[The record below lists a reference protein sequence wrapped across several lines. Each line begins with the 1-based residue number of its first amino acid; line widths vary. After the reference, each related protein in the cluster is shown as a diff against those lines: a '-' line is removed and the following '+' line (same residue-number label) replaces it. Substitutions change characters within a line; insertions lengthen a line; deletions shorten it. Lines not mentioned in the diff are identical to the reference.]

1 MSVDMSQFFDVF
13 FEESQ
18 EHLDDMEH
26 LLMELSLD
34 DPDIEDLNSIFRA
47 AHSIKGGSGVF
58 GFDALTGLTH
68 VMENILDL
76 ARKDELAM
84 TKVIVDQLLVT
95 VDTLKG
101 ILECYQNEE
110 EIDWDTIGRGTKAL
124 EQLLEPS
131 GEQSDE
137 LAVKSKAQSA
147 EPSETS
153 NADNDDIDGFG
164 LFEDP
169 LAKEDEGFGFFDT
182 PDLPRENKAYG
193 FYHEDEQKGSNNAKG
208 TNNTSA
214 TSTDN
219 TQQTE
224 PDDDGFGF
232 FDDEFTADKVD
243 DAKAA
248 SSETNIS
255 ETNSSET
262 NSSPENSVSTDDSKA
277 EPPKVADAAAE
288 SKAAVESKT
297 PVTADK
303 TKDVKAQNSKVKDLK
318 TKPRAKKAKS
328 DSKESS
334 SIRVDT
340 NKIDSLVNLVGELV
354 ITQSM
359 IKIVGKEVHGETE
372 EKLEGAI
379 GELSRNIREI
389 QEAVMSMRMLPMSFA
404 FNRFPRVV
412 RDLADKLGKKVNLV
426 IEGGATEIDKG
437 MIEKLVDPLTHLIRN
452 SIDHGIEMPDV
463 RSASGKNETGT
474 VILGAEQRGGSII
487 ISITDDG
494 AGLNKDRIL
503 EKAKSNGLDVPDNIE
518 DAQIWA
524 LIFEAGFSTAEA
536 VTDVSGR
543 GVGMDVVR
551 RNIES
556 IGGAVEIESNQGVGS
571 VFKIRLP
578 LTLAIVDG
586 MCVSVGKQ
594 TYVVPL
600 TNIIESM
607 QPTADQIRSLANDYV
622 LWVRGEYWP
631 IVHLHEL
638 MGIDNATHEITDAII
653 VLVETSRKRFG
664 ILVDCLEGQ
673 QQVVIKSLEQH
684 YKRVPGV
691 AGATIMGDGSV
702 AMILDVESIAS
713 GVSTL
718 NKQEVPIAS

>member
-1 MSVDMSQFFDVF
+1 MSIDMSQFFGVF

-18 EHLDDMEH
+18 EHLDEMEH

-34 DPDIEDLNSIFRA
+34 DPDKEDLNSIFRA

-76 ARKDELAM
+76 ARQDELVI
-84 TKVIVDQLLVT
+84 TKVIVDQLLIT
-95 VDTLKG
+95 VDTLKS
-101 ILECYQNEE
+101 ILDCYQNEQDINWE
-110 EIDWDTIGRGTKAL
+110 VIETGTVAL
-124 EQLLEPS
+124 EQLLKPT
-131 GEQSDE
+131 DE
-137 LAVKSKAQSA
+137 H
-147 EPSETS
+147 PSETS
-153 NADNDDIDGFG
+153 KSDNEEIDGFG
-164 LFEDP
+164 MFDNP
-169 LAKEDEGFGFFDT
+169 VTNEDEEFGFFEPLEQQT
-182 PDLPRENKAYG
+182 EEKAYG
-193 FYHEDEQKGSNNAKG
+193 IYAEEDKRKQEADATQASTPEQSV
-208 TNNTSA
+208 
-214 TSTDN
+214 
-219 TQQTE
+219 
-224 PDDDGFGF
+224 DDSFGF
-232 FDDEFTADKVD
+232 FDDEPRADKVIPASIAQD
-243 DAKAA
+243 TSPAAPQKVSAQPTPKRASIPAQANKKAA
-248 SSETNIS
+248 AT
-255 ETNSSET
+255 
-262 NSSPENSVSTDDSKA
+262 
-277 EPPKVADAAAE
+277 
-288 SKAAVESKT
+288 
-297 PVTADK
+297 K
-303 TKDVKAQNSKVKDLK
+303 TK
-318 TKPRAKKAKS
+318 S
-328 DSKESS
+328 DTKESG

-340 NKIDSLVNLVGELV
+340 MKIDSLVNLVGELV

-412 RDLADKLGKKVNLV
+412 RDLADKLGKEVNLV

-452 SIDHGIEMPDV
+452 SVDHGIEMPEQ
-463 RSASGKNETGT
+463 RQAAGKIPAGT
-474 VILGAEQRGGSII
+474 VILNAEQRGGSII

-494 AGLNKDRIL
+494 AGLNREKIL
-503 EKAKSNGLDVPDNIE
+503 EKAISNGLDVAPDIK
-518 DAQIWA
+518 DSAIWN
-524 LIFEAGFSTAEA
+524 LIFEPGFSTAEA

-556 IGGAVEIESNQGVGS
+556 IGGAVEIESHQGVGS

-607 QPTADQIRSLANDYV
+607 QPTTEQLKTLANDQV

-631 IVHLHEL
+631 LVKLHQL
-638 MGIDNATHEITDAII
+638 MGIEKAKTDISDAIV

-664 ILVDCLEGQ
+664 ILVDDLEGQ

-684 YKRVPGV
+684 YKRVHGV

-702 AMILDVESIAS
+702 AMILDIESIATEVKAPS
-713 GVSTL
+713 
-718 NKQEVPIAS
+718 KQEVQNVS

>member
-1 MSVDMSQFFDVF
+1 MSVDMSQFYGVF

-18 EHLDDMEH
+18 EHLEEMEH

-34 DPDIEDLNSIFRA
+34 DPDIEELNSIFRA

-76 ARKDELAM
+76 ARKFELSL

-95 VDTLKG
+95 VDTLNQ
-101 ILECYQNEE
+101 ILDCYQNEE
-110 EIDWDTIGRGTKAL
+110 EIDWGAIEKGTAAL
-124 EQLLEPS
+124 EALLKE
-131 GEQSDE
+131 DN
-137 LAVKSKAQSA
+137 A
-147 EPSETS
+147 EDTTAE
-153 NADNDDIDGFG
+153 A
-164 LFEDP
+164 
-169 LAKEDEGFGFFDT
+169 DEGFGLYDNPVTESDDDDFGFFD
-182 PDLPRENKAYG
+182 DVSVENEEKSYG
-193 FYHEDEQKGSNNAKG
+193 FYEEESQKTDDNSDDVNSSN
-208 TNNTSA
+208 
-214 TSTDN
+214 
-219 TQQTE
+219 
-224 PDDDGFGF
+224 DDDECFGF
-232 FDDEFTADKVD
+232 FDDEPASTQENTVSQSNDNEPKNIAKDVAPEQSESNSQQADQ
-243 DAKAA
+243 
-248 SSETNIS
+248 
-255 ETNSSET
+255 
-262 NSSPENSVSTDDSKA
+262 STS
-277 EPPKVADAAAE
+277 
-288 SKAAVESKT
+288 AAVENKT
-297 PVTADK
+297 AKIKSVPQVASSSPKASAKTTAK
-303 TKDVKAQNSKVKDLK
+303 
-318 TKPRAKKAKS
+318 KPSAAAKAKS
-328 DSKESS
+328 ETKESS

-340 NKIDSLVNLVGELV
+340 LKIDSLVNLVGELV

-359 IKIVGKEVHGETE
+359 IKIVGKDVHGETE
-372 EKLEGAI
+372 EKLDGAI
-379 GELSRNIREI
+379 IELSRNIREI

-412 RDLADKLGKKVNLV
+412 RDLAGKLEKDIDLV

-437 MIEKLVDPLTHLIRN
+437 LIEKLVDPLTHLIRN
-452 SIDHGIEMPDV
+452 SIDHGIEMPDT
-463 RSASGKNETGT
+463 REAMGKSRKGT

-487 ISITDDG
+487 ITITDDG
-494 AGLNKDRIL
+494 AGLNRERIL
-503 EKAKSNGLDVPDNIE
+503 EKAMSNGLDVSEDMPDE
-518 DAQIWA
+518 KVWP

-556 IGGAVEIESNQGVGS
+556 IGGMVEIESHQGVGS
-571 VFKIRLP
+571 VFRIRLP

-586 MCVSVGKQ
+586 MCVSVADQ
-594 TYVVPL
+594 TFVVPL

-607 QPTADQIRSLANDYV
+607 QPTHDQLKTIGNDHL

-631 IVHLHEL
+631 LVSMYQM
-638 MGIDNATHEITDAII
+638 MGIDNAITTPTDAIV

-664 ILVDCLEGQ
+664 ILVDSLEGQ

-713 GVSTL
+713 DVQNL
-718 NKQEVPIAS
+718 VPQEVSIAS